1 MDWDHIRLRR
11 PLNVLLLLCFT
22 GVVLSGCI
30 GPSVRQGPYRLG
42 DEALRPFSA
51 MYAVDRNALCLTEI
65 ARDAEVYVDTEGP
78 GERYDVILRIIADGV
93 SRSVFFV
100 WEDQRYVWIGETEIH
115 RSGRKYT
122 FIDTTVPEQIIIS
135 YYARPTYGG
144 AVGLTISYYGD
155 EDRPSDMTC
164 DEAHSYIRKWRAN

>member
-42 DEALRPFSA
+42 DEALRPFAA
-51 MYAVDRNALCLTEI
+51 MYAVDRNGLCLTEI

-115 RSGRKYT
+115 YSGRKYT
-122 FIDTTVPEQIIIS
+122 FIDTTVPEQIVIS
-135 YYARPTYGG
+135 YYERPIYGG
-144 AVGLTISYYGD
+144 AVGLRISYWGD
-155 EDRPSDMTC
+155 EDWPSDMTC